1 MICLISDK
9 KTIVVGITGSIAAYK
24 AADLVS
30 RLKKHEGFTVRVIM
44 TKAATE
50 FIAPLTLETL
60 SGQPVIVDM
69 FNRETPWEVEHISL
83 AKAAD
88 VMVIA
93 PATANIIGKLA
104 GGIADDMLSTT
115 VMATKSPVLIAPAM
129 NSNMY
134 TNPVVQSNMDRL
146 KERGYTFVEPRTGM
160 LACGIAGVGKL
171 APVDVIHDSI
181 MNMLTEKDLKG
192 KSVLVTAGPT
202 REPIDPVRYISN
214 RSSGKMGYA
223 IAGRAAAR
231 GADVTLVTGPVQLP
245 IPNGVRAVKV
255 QTTEDMLN
263 AVMAEYE
270 KNDIIIKAAAPAD
283 YLIKDYSKVKI
294 KKTESELELKLSINP
309 DIAAELG
316 RKKGGRFLVI
326 FAAETDNAFKNGLDK
341 LERKNADLIV
351 INDVSRE
358 GAGFEVDTNIVS
370 IVDREGAVEHCPMM
384 SKQEV
389 ADHIL
394 DAVLERL

>member
-1 MICLISDK
+1 MSDK
-9 KTIVVGITGSIAAYK
+9 KTVVIGITGSIAAYK

-30 RLKKHEGFTVRVIM
+30 QLKKHEGFTVRVIM

-50 FIAPLTLETL
+50 FISPLTLETL
-60 SGQPVIVDM
+60 SGQPVAVDM
-69 FNRETPWEVEHISL
+69 FNRETPWEIEHISL

-115 VMATKSPVLIAPAM
+115 VMATKAPVLIAPAM

-134 TNPVVQSNMDRL
+134 TNPVVQSNIDKL
-146 KERGYTFVEPRTGM
+146 KDRGYNFVEPATGM
-160 LACGIAGVGKL
+160 LVCGIAGVGKL
-171 APVDVIHDSI
+171 APVDVIHGSI
-181 MNMLTEKDLKG
+181 MDILTKKDLKG
-192 KSVLVTAGPT
+192 RSVLVTAGPT

-223 IAGRAAAR
+223 IAARAAAR
-231 GADVTLVTGPVQLP
+231 GADVTLVTGPVNLP
-245 IPNGVRAVKV
+245 VPRGVRAVNV
-255 QTTEDMLN
+255 QTTEDMLD

-294 KKTESELELKLSINP
+294 KKTEAELELKLSINP

-316 RKKGGRFLVI
+316 KKKGDRFLVI
-326 FAAETDNAFKNGLDK
+326 FAAETDNAFENGLDK

-370 IVDREGAVEHCPMM
+370 IADRSGIIENCPMM
-384 SKQEV
+384 SKREV

-394 DAVLERL
+394 DSILERL